1 MKRDGSLFLLTITFL
16 LCGFCNAQELHNDSS
31 LDIEL
36 YDSLC
41 PGFAQRY
48 NTIRDCKYSS
58 DHSIDE
64 SIVVLSEILHHIES
78 QDGLFDDVNY
88 FEAIRLLCEKYLL
101 IGDYRH
107 IDFIVYSTQ
116 KYLLENFDIV
126 NNPNSFKDLYKLD
139 RAAAWIEIYEGRYET
154 GRELLEKALA
164 QESDPIENL
173 SVLQDLALCY
183 LLNQQDEEFS
193 EVAKEA
199 VALANKLPMNS
210 YTQGFKITSKR
221 IEAYISIVSNKDM
234 ERGIEILE
242 DLANDLENNSDYS
255 RYRCSVLNELSVF
268 YLNDNQI
275 DKYIKIQKELL
286 NNELLSDEERVEI
299 IENLFVKEW
308 LCASDNDVI
317 QHSFLHNS
325 LLTKIAIENLILFP
339 ATKNTYIWPE
349 IMESIFKESCLL
361 TRFPDNEE
369 VCGLCYNNQLF
380 LKNPLLSSD
389 YALRRYVYAYGNE
402 NQKSLLWEIDT
413 IREFIVYKAL
423 NEEFGNLYTVDL
435 MYRESDLM
443 KTLPM
448 ESIVRGQIKTWKD
461 VASALREDELAIEV
475 TDCSLVNPQDSVFS
489 QLMAL
494 VITKDCTFPRCIKL
508 GNYYEMWDDLKMLF
522 SGDAST
528 INSVYSTPGNSIY
541 RLFWGSLEK
550 QIADKKVVYF
560 SSNTLLSFVNLGALL
575 TADGRRMSEFIDV
588 RLLSSTAEI
597 VSYNDSISC
606 SNAALFGGGA
616 FGRERVNEDDL
627 RSEVIRSI
635 NERGDFRELKG
646 TIEEVSAIKN
656 EFENENKTA
665 IVFSGTEATE
675 KSFRALNGNTSQ
687 IIHIATHCFSI
698 SNMVN
703 SKYMTRLMAIGTRES
718 NMLGTG
724 FLLANSNYS
733 WNNHVE
739 NDPCE
744 DGVMLSE
751 DVSRLDLK
759 GCELLVLSGC
769 RSGLGYMDRDGAL
782 GLQRAFKRAGVKTMM
797 LSLWDVDDNVTKD
810 FMVCFYKY
818 LLQTNNK
825 NTAYHNAQN
834 EIKEKY
840 KDPYY
845 WASFI
850 MID

>member
-1 MKRDGSLFLLTITFL
+1 MKRGGILLLLTITLL
-16 LCGFCNAQELHNDSS
+16 LCSCSNAQEFHNDNSI
-31 LDIEL
+31 DIEL
-36 YDSLC
+36 LDSLC

-48 NTIRDCKYSS
+48 NTIKDCKYSS
-58 DHSIDE
+58 DYSIDE
-64 SIVVLSEILHHIES
+64 SIVILSEILHHIES
-78 QDGLFDDVNY
+78 QGGLFDDINY
-88 FEAIRLLCEKYLL
+88 FEAVRLLCEKYLL
-101 IGDYRH
+101 LGDYRH
-107 IDFIVYSTQ
+107 IDSITYSAQ
-116 KYLLENFDIV
+116 KYIIENFDIV
-126 NNPNSFKDLYKLD
+126 NNPEGFKDLYKLD
-139 RAAAWIEIYEGRYET
+139 RAAAWIEINEGRYDI
-154 GRELLEKALA
+154 GQELLEKALA
-164 QESDPIENL
+164 QESDPVEYL
-173 SVLQDLALCY
+173 SVLQDLALCC
-183 LLNQQDEEFS
+183 LLNQQEEEFS
-193 EVAKEA
+193 KVAKEA
-199 VALANKLPMNS
+199 VALADTLPLNS
-210 YTQGFKITSKR
+210 YTLGVKITSKK
-221 IEAYISIVSNKDM
+221 IKAYISIVSNNK
-234 ERGIEILE
+234 EKGIEILE
-242 DLANDLENNSDYS
+242 DLANELENNKDYS
-255 RYRCSVLNELSVF
+255 RYRCSVLNELSF
-268 YLNDNQI
+268 LYLSNDQI
-275 DKYIKIQKELL
+275 DKYIVIQKELL
-286 NNELLSDEERVEI
+286 TNDALSDEERVEI

-308 LCASDNDVI
+308 LYAPDNDVI
-317 QHSFLHNS
+317 QHTFLHNS
-325 LLTKIAIENLILFP
+325 LLTKIAIDYLILFP
-339 ATKNTYIWPE
+339 ATKNIFVWPE

-402 NQKSLLWEIDT
+402 NQRSLLWEIDT

-423 NEEFGNLYTVDL
+423 DEEFGNLYTVDL

-475 TDCSLVNPQDSVFS
+475 TDCSLVNPQDSVSS

-494 VITKDCTFPRCIKL
+494 VVTKDCTSPQCVKL

-528 INSVYSTPGNSIY
+528 INDVYSTPNNSIF

-560 SSNTLLSFVNLGALL
+560 SSNTLLSFINLGALL
-575 TADGRRMSEFIDV
+575 TADGRRMSELIDI
-588 RLLSSTAEI
+588 RLLSSTAETI
-597 VSYNDSISC
+597 SYNDSIYC
-606 SNAALFGGGA
+606 LNVTLFGGGG
-616 FGRERVNEDDL
+616 FGKGVVDEDNLCAD
-627 RSEVIRSI
+627 VIRSV
-635 NERGDFRELKG
+635 NERGGFRELKG
-646 TIEEVSAIKN
+646 AIEEVDAIKY
-656 EFENENKTA
+656 EFEKENKTA
-665 IVFSGTEATE
+665 IVFSGNEATE

-687 IIHIATHCFSI
+687 IIHIATHCFRI
-698 SNMVN
+698 SDMVN
-703 SKYMTRLMAIGTRES
+703 SKYMSRLMAIGTRES

-733 WNNHVE
+733 WNKYVD

-751 DVSRLDLK
+751 DISRLNLK

-782 GLQRAFKRAGVKTMM
+782 GMQRAFKRAGVKTMM
-797 LSLWDVDDNVTKD
+797 LSLWDVDDNVAKD

-834 EIKEKY
+834 EIKKKY

-845 WASFI
+845 WAAFM